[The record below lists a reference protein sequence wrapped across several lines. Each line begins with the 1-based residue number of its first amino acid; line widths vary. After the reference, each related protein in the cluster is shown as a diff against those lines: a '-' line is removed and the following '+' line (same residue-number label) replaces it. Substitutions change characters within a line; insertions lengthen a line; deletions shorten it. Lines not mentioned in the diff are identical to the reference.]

1 MNVTGLSDVVVSS
14 IAAGGFFTCAQTT
27 AGGVK
32 CWGQGGDLGDGTDI
46 DRLTPVNVIGLSS
59 RVIAVTA
66 GMFHACVFLQS
77 GGVQCWGGSWLGD
90 GTGGGS
96 SVPVNVIQLAGS
108 VVDVSAGM
116 GHTCVLISG
125 GGVQC
130 WGFND
135 DGQFGNGT
143 TTDSFVPV
151 NATGLQGAWK
161 AIAAGEMHTCAL
173 AESGTVMCWG
183 NNEWGQLGDGT
194 TISRT
199 LPVGLAVIPAIPTA
213 TSATLPTPTITCTVT
228 SSSTP

>member
-1 MNVTGLSDVVVSS
+1 
-14 IAAGGFFTCAQTT
+14 
-27 AGGVK
+27 
-32 CWGQGGDLGDGTDI
+32 
-46 DRLTPVNVIGLSS
+46 
-59 RVIAVTA
+59 
-66 GMFHACVFLQS
+66 
-77 GGVQCWGGSWLGD
+77 
-90 GTGGGS
+90 
-96 SVPVNVIQLAGS
+96 
-108 VVDVSAGM
+108 
-116 GHTCVLISG
+116 
-125 GGVQC
+125 VQC

-151 NATGLQGAWK
+151 NAIGLQGAWK

-199 LPVGLAVIPAIPTA
+199 LPVGLAKTPAIPTA